1 MSLSN
6 QKEEAKEEEGV
17 KWHRSERSR
26 TFQKRSIRM
35 PDDADMEHVKAR
47 HENGVLHVDIPKLE
61 QPSRQRTINIQ

>member
-1 MSLSN
+1 
-6 QKEEAKEEEGV
+6 V

-61 QPSRQRTINIQ
+61 QPSRQRTIDIQ